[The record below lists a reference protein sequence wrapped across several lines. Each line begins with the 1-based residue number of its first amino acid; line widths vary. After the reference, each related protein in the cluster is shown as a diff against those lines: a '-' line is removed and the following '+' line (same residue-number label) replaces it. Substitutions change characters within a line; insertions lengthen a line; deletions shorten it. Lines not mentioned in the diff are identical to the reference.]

1 MYTFSWTHF
10 IRHQHFDNTLIAIII
25 LVAILMIIFSAVLM
39 LMMMT
44 PILITILIDSKAEA
58 QSLIWGSKLAP
69 HCDQQ
74 TAHTIH
80 WCHTD
85 QHHRDD
91 EHEQDKDGP
100 SFNPYTQDPR
110 IKDPKPH
117 WCHTD
122 QNDDSDDEHEQDN
135 DDYIMIITRWSQ
147 SQTLL
152 DPFQMISYTKAR
164 VNPGLQDAIL
174 VNLTMI
180 LSIN

>member
-10 IRHQHFDNTLIAIII
+10 IRHKHFDNKLRAMII
-25 LVAILMIIFSAVLM
+25 LVAILMKIFPAVLM

-44 PILITILIDSKAEA
+44 TILITILIDSKAEA

-85 QHHRDD
+85 QHHLDD
-91 EHEQDKDGP
+91 EHQQDRDG
-100 SFNPYTQDPR
+100 NLLIHTPR
-110 IKDPKPH
+110 ILNHIDAILIKMM
-117 WCHTD
+117 TVMMGM
-122 QNDDSDDEHEQDN
+122 NR
-135 DDYIMIITRWSQ
+135 IMMIITDPITRWPQ
-147 SQTLL
+147 SQTFL

-174 VNLTMI
+174 ATWPWYWA
-180 LSIN
+180 